1 MLKETKKRGLFIVF
15 EGIDGAGK
23 TTQINNLKDH
33 LEAKGRKVHLTAEP
47 TGSATG
53 VLIRR
58 ALSGEIKK
66 SECEMATLFA
76 LDRIIHNTDE
86 ECGIERM
93 LSEGYDV
100 LCDRYYYSSLAYQGS
115 STDFEWV
122 KTMNLSCPEIRV
134 PDACVFLDLTPQESL
149 ARITRDR
156 DKIEIY
162 ETEEKLTAVRNKFY
176 HVFKMLE
183 GRERVFIVSSAGTI
197 ESVAKEI
204 FDRIDTLL

>member
-1 MLKETKKRGLFIVF
+1 MLKDTNKRGLFIVF

-23 TTQINNLKDH
+23 TTNINNLKDY
-33 LEAKGRKVHLTAEP
+33 LESKGRKVYLTAEP
-47 TGSATG
+47 TTSPTG

-58 ALSGEIKK
+58 ALSGEIEK
-66 SECEMATLFA
+66 SECEMAALFA
-76 LDRIIHNTDE
+76 LDRIIHNTDS

-93 LSEGYDV
+93 LADGYDV

-115 STDFEWV
+115 STDLEWV
-122 KTMNLSCPEIRV
+122 KTMNLLCPEIRV

-162 ETEEKLTAVRNKFY
+162 ETEEKLTAVRDKFY

-183 GRERVFIVSSAGTI
+183 GREKIFIVSSAGTK

-204 FDRIDTLL
+204 RERIDTLL

>member
-1 MLKETKKRGLFIVF
+1 MLKDTKKRGLFIVF

-23 TTQINNLKDH
+23 TTQINNLKEY
-33 LEAKGRKVHLTAEP
+33 LESKGRKVHITAEP
-47 TGSATG
+47 TGFATG

-66 SECEMATLFA
+66 SECEMAALFVV
-76 LDRIIHNTDE
+76 DRINHNTDA
-86 ECGIERM
+86 ECGIEKM
-93 LSEGYDV
+93 LADGYDV

-115 STDFEWV
+115 ATDFEWV

-162 ETEEKLTAVRNKFY
+162 ETEEKLTAVRNKF
-176 HVFKMLE
+176 HNVFEMLRD
-183 GRERVFIVSSAGTI
+183 RERIFIVSSAGTI
-197 ESVAKEI
+197 ESVANDI
-204 FDRIDTLL
+204 RACVDTLL